1 MAAFTNAHKLTSAKI
16 ARGRGRLVNSRSVFV
31 AAVED
36 EERVGLSE
44 EVLLV
49 QLVATKLQHHR
60 LLKEME
66 TNGITD
72 IRQPNGPQKTTRY
85 VINGR
90 LYVIK
95 QDI

>member
-1 MAAFTNAHKLTSAKI
+1 MGVRWEMAAFTNAYKLTSAKI
-16 ARGRGRLVNSRSVFV
+16 ARVRRRPVNSRSVFI

-72 IRQPNGPQKTTRY
+72 IGQPNGPPKT
-85 VINGR
+85 
-90 LYVIK
+90 
-95 QDI
+95 